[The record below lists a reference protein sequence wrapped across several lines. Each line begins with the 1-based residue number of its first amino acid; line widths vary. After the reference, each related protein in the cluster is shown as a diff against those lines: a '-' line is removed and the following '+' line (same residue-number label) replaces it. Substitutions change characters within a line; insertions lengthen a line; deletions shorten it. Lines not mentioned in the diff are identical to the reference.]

1 MQAIINNITN
11 TDSFLESLK
20 AFGSSFSFST
30 IIMLIMVFF
39 MIVGAID
46 KIRGN
51 KKGYGAAFDEGFNA
65 MGPLAIA
72 MVGAIAAAPVLI
84 VPCFRTDGPLPAGYN
99 DINMSAATENM
110 LLEITSLGL
119 GACWIGISPRPERMD
134 YVDEVLGTGKKLRSF
149 AIIALGYPAEDRP
162 QQDRFDATRI
172 HYL

>member
-1 MQAIINNITN
+1 MNEIFKRVSIRKYQDRPVEPEKIEQILRAGMAAPSAKNDQPWEFYVV
-11 TDSFLESLK
+11 TDK
-20 AFGSSFSFST
+20 A
-30 IIMLIMVFF
+30 
-39 MIVGAID
+39 
-46 KIRGN
+46 KIEELS
-51 KKGYGAAFDEGFNA
+51 KAHQYSGF
-65 MGPLAIA
+65 
-72 MVGAIAAAPVLI
+72 IAAAPALI

-162 QQDRFDATRI
+162 QQDRFDASRI